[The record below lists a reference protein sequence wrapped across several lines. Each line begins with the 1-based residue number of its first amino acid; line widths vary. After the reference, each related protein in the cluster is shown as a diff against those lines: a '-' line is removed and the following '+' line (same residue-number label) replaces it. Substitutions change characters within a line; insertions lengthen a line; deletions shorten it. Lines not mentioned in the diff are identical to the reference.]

1 MYEFKELYTIDFSN
15 VKYISEFAFFG
26 TNFTE
31 ITLNNISLIENFAFA
46 NIDSLTKV
54 IIGENIKLMYYQIF
68 NNCKNLK
75 YLEIL
80 GKDIELH
87 ETKTFEGISPEI
99 ITICDL
105 KVLRALV
112 KYMENI
118 KIVYFE
124 ENLITIDEI
133 KDITSLDFIKASSD
147 KAGFDMF
154 IINKGYRIIF

>member
-1 MYEFKELYTIDFSN
+1 MN
-15 VKYISEFAFFG
+15 
-26 TNFTE
+26 
-31 ITLNNISLIENFAFA
+31 
-46 NIDSLTKV
+46 
-54 IIGENIKLMYYQIF
+54 YQIF

-87 ETKTFEGISPEI
+87 ETKTFEGVYPEI

-112 KYMENI
+112 KYMDKT

-124 ENLITIDEI
+124 ENLITIEEI
-133 KDITSLDFIKASSD
+133 KDITSLDFIKSSSD

-154 IINKGYRIIF
+154 IINKDNLSN